1 MLQYLATFHTHLSAM
16 LSCQA
21 LQSEGLT
28 ARMTPVPRALSSS
41 CGTCVRYEG
50 EGAHRELLDADA
62 EALYEVLGA
71 EEYRLLWRDDAN
83 P

>member
-1 MLQYLATFHTHLSAM
+1 MQQYLATFHTHLSAM

-41 CGTCVRYEG
+41 CGTCVRYAADG
-50 EGAHRELLDADA
+50 DRRQLLDRDLEAVYTDDDGADTLVFQS
-62 EALYEVLGA
+62 ETV
-71 EEYRLLWRDDAN
+71 
-83 P
+83 

>member
-1 MLQYLATFHTHLSAM
+1 MQQYLATFHTHLSAM

-41 CGTCVRYEG
+41 CGTCVRYAADG
-50 EGAHRELLDADA
+50 DRHHLLDQDL
-62 EALYEVLGA
+62 EAVYT
-71 EEYRLLWRDDAN
+71 DDDGIYTLVYQSETV
-83 P
+83 

>member
-1 MLQYLATFHTHLSAM
+1 MQQYLATFHTHLSAM

-41 CGTCVRYEG
+41 CGTCVRYTADG
-50 EGAHRELLDADA
+50 DRRELLDQDLEAVYTDDSGAYSLVFQA
-62 EALYEVLGA
+62 ETV
-71 EEYRLLWRDDAN
+71 
-83 P
+83 

>member
-1 MLQYLATFHTHLSAM
+1 MQQYLATFHTHLSAM

-41 CGTCVRYEG
+41 CGTCVRYRADG
-50 EGAHRELLDADA
+50 DRRQLLDRDV
-62 EALYEVLGA
+62 EAVYT
-71 EEYRLLWRDDAN
+71 DDN
-83 P
+83 GVYTLVFQSETV

>member
-1 MLQYLATFHTHLSAM
+1 MQQYLATFHTHLSAM

-41 CGTCVRYEG
+41 CGTCVRYTAG
-50 EGAHRELLDADA
+50 GDQRRLLDRDL
-62 EALYEVLGA
+62 EAVY
-71 EEYRLLWRDDAN
+71 RDDDGTYTLVYQSETV
-83 P
+83 

>member
-1 MLQYLATFHTHLSAM
+1 MQQYLATFHTHLSAM

-41 CGTCVRYEG
+41 CGTCVRYS
-50 EGAHRELLDADA
+50 ADSDRRQILDQDL
-62 EALYEVLGA
+62 EAVYT
-71 EEYRLLWRDDAN
+71 DDDGVYTLVFQSETV
-83 P
+83 

>member
-1 MLQYLATFHTHLSAM
+1 MQQYLATFHTHLSAM

-41 CGTCVRYEG
+41 CGTCVRYAADG
-50 EGAHRELLDADA
+50 DQHRLLDQDL
-62 EALYEVLGA
+62 EAVYT
-71 EEYRLLWRDDAN
+71 DDDGIYTLVYQSETV
-83 P
+83 

>member
-1 MLQYLATFHTHLSAM
+1 MQQYLATFHTHLSAM

-41 CGTCVRYEG
+41 CGTCVRYAADG
-50 EGAHRELLDADA
+50 DRRQLLDRDL
-62 EALYEVLGA
+62 EAVYTDNDGA
-71 EEYRLLWRDDAN
+71 YTLVFQSETV
-83 P
+83 

>member
-1 MLQYLATFHTHLSAM
+1 MQQYLATFHTHLSAM

-41 CGTCVRYEG
+41 CGTCVRYAADG
-50 EGAHRELLDADA
+50 DRRQILDRDL
-62 EALYEVLGA
+62 EAVYTDEDGTYTLVFQSETV
-71 EEYRLLWRDDAN
+71 
-83 P
+83 